1 MKKTIKQQIDDVEN
15 KLNLI
20 LKNTDEETYK
30 AILKSSYTLNE
41 YDRLSRIY
49 EDNTLELEKRLTSNM
64 LRTVNSILTDK
75 IFELGIKK

>member
-1 MKKTIKQQIDDVEN
+1 MKKTIRQQIEDVEN
-15 KLNLI
+15 KLNII
-20 LKNTDEETYK
+20 LKNTDEETYR

-75 IFELGIKK
+75 MFELGIKK